1 MHTLDILI
9 HDILLVWRIKILSQD
24 STTIV
29 QYFIMADT
37 SFLFLQKQKEWK
49 GLKVLLNK
57 IKMYSVL
64 GIPIRYSL
72 KLNVKCSG
80 ILSWQLLGTDLLQN
94 LRSNHLQEEHFAWET
109 RSARVLEFLNNA
121 AETKEREIWS
131 VHCSSSVSNSRILSL
146 TNRKREVNWF
156 DKWWKRCN
164 KDLLLTF
171 QSYLRRAD

>member
-1 MHTLDILI
+1 
-9 HDILLVWRIKILSQD
+9 
-24 STTIV
+24 
-29 QYFIMADT
+29 MADT

-49 GLKVLLNK
+49 GLKVLFNK

-109 RSARVLEFLNNA
+109 HSARVLEFLNNA
-121 AETKEREIWS
+121 AETKEGEISS

-146 TNRKREVNWF
+146 TLAPKGSPRLLWSSLESNRKREVNWF